1 MPLLALGW
9 LVAELVLTVIV
20 WARIAKPNGLTRRV
34 TLWLLVCAALLV
46 APARL
51 LQEFLLET
59 LQLDPAVSTQAVRE
73 ALLAS
78 IGVMAPIEQAAL
90 VLVVWPIHRS
100 SNLQRMGAA
109 VTAGLLVA
117 MGFSTIDG
125 GWMLL
130 TANHW
135 STLVRALVRALHAAG
150 ACMIWA
156 AAASYDQN
164 KRTHWFAPA
173 WLLAVLVQGFG
184 NHVSLARGPGFVV
197 VALPLLLVLLI
208 AAISVLRNG
217 AKSQTE
223 AEVQGYADVCEEP
236 HVLGI
241 LSAEKRHSRVS
252 ILPERPTIHQI
263 RVAWQH
269 QHRPAL
275 LHWIAA
281 GTLICLGTLFV
292 AVALAVVTSH
302 WLAVDLSR
310 IEDSEFSATGPQL
323 FMGTFV
329 IAAFP
334 ISGYLVALASA
345 ADSVFEPG
353 MAALVA
359 IVIVVLLLSV
369 AAPVS
374 VIFALAGAPLAFG
387 LACVGAWF
395 GLRRER

>member
-1 MPLLALGW
+1 
-9 LVAELVLTVIV
+9 
-20 WARIAKPNGLTRRV
+20 
-34 TLWLLVCAALLV
+34 
-46 APARL
+46 
-51 LQEFLLET
+51 
-59 LQLDPAVSTQAVRE
+59 
-73 ALLAS
+73 
-78 IGVMAPIEQAAL
+78 
-90 VLVVWPIHRS
+90 
-100 SNLQRMGAA
+100 
-109 VTAGLLVA
+109 
-117 MGFSTIDG
+117 
-125 GWMLL
+125 
-130 TANHW
+130 
-135 STLVRALVRALHAAG
+135 
-150 ACMIWA
+150 
-156 AAASYDQN
+156 
-164 KRTHWFAPA
+164 
-173 WLLAVLVQGFG
+173 
-184 NHVSLARGPGFVV
+184 
-197 VALPLLLVLLI
+197 
-208 AAISVLRNG
+208 VLRNG
-217 AKSQTE
+217 VKSQPD
-223 AEVQGYADVCEEP
+223 AEVQGDAGVYEEP
-236 HVLGI
+236 RARSQL
-241 LSAEKRHSRVS
+241 LAEKRHSRVS

-263 RVAWQH
+263 RVAWKH

-281 GTLICLGTLFV
+281 GALICLGTLFV

-359 IVIVVLLLSV
+359 IMIVVALLSV

>member
-9 LVAELVLTVIV
+9 LVAEVVLMVTV

-34 TLWLLVCAALLV
+34 TLWLIVCAALLV

-51 LQEFLLET
+51 LQDFLLESME
-59 LQLDPAVSTQAVRE
+59 LNPAVSTQTVRE

-78 IGVMAPIEQAAL
+78 MGVMAPIEQAAL

-100 SNLQRMGAA
+100 SNLQRREAA

-117 MGFSTIDG
+117 LGFSTIDG
-125 GWMLL
+125 GWMVF

-135 STLVRALVRALHAAG
+135 SVLVRALVLALHSAG

-164 KRTHWFAPA
+164 KRSHWFAPA

-184 NHVSLARGPGFVV
+184 NHVSLGRGPGFVV

-208 AAISVLRNG
+208 AAISVLRHG
-217 AKSQTE
+217 SKSQYDTE
-223 AEVQGYADVCEEP
+223 AQADADDEP
-236 HVLGI
+236 RAVKPLPV
-241 LSAEKRHSRVS
+241 AKRHSRVN

-281 GTLICLGTLFV
+281 GALICLGTLFV
-292 AVALAVVTSH
+292 ALALAVVTSH

-323 FMGTFV
+323 FMGTFLL
-329 IAAFP
+329 AAFP

-359 IVIVVLLLSV
+359 IMIVVALLSV

>member
-9 LVAELVLTVIV
+9 LVAELVLIVIV

-34 TLWLLVCAALLV
+34 TLWLIVCAALLV

-59 LQLDPAVSTQAVRE
+59 LELNPAVSTQAVRE

-117 MGFSTIDG
+117 MGFSAIDG

-135 STLVRALVRALHAAG
+135 SILVRALVRALHAAG

-164 KRTHWFAPA
+164 KRSHWFAPA
-173 WLLAVLVQGFG
+173 WFLAVLVQGFG

-217 AKSQTE
+217 VKSQPE
-223 AEVQGYADVCEEP
+223 AEVQGYADVSEEP
-236 HVLGI
+236 HVHT
-241 LSAEKRHSRVS
+241 SQAEKRHSRVS

-263 RVAWQH
+263 RVAWKH

-281 GTLICLGTLFV
+281 GALICLGTLFV
-292 AVALAVVTSH
+292 ALALAVVTSH

-359 IVIVVLLLSV
+359 ITIVVGLLSV

-395 GLRRER
+395 GLQRER

>member
-1 MPLLALGW
+1 MPLLAVGW
-9 LVAELVLTVIV
+9 LVAELVLMVIV
-20 WARIAKPNGLTRRV
+20 WARLAKPHGLTRRV
-34 TLWLLVCAALLV
+34 ILWLIVCAALL
-46 APARL
+46 AGPARL
-51 LQEFLLET
+51 LQEFLLEA
-59 LQLDPAVSTQAVRE
+59 LELNPAVSTQAVRE

-130 TANHW
+130 TASHW
-135 STLVRALVRALHAAG
+135 SILVRALVRALHAAG

-164 KRTHWFAPA
+164 KRSHWFAPA

-197 VALPLLLVLLI
+197 VSLPLLLVLLT

-217 AKSQTE
+217 VKTPPE
-223 AEVQGYADVCEEP
+223 AEGYVDVREEP
-236 HVLGI
+236 SVRNALP
-241 LSAEKRHSRVS
+241 AEKRHSRVS

-263 RVAWQH
+263 RVAWKH

-281 GTLICLGTLFV
+281 GALICLGTLFV
-292 AVALAVVTSH
+292 AVAIAVFTSH

-323 FMGTFV
+323 FMGTFI

-359 IVIVVLLLSV
+359 ITIVVALLSV
-369 AAPVS
+369 AAPAS

-395 GLRRER
+395 GLQRQR